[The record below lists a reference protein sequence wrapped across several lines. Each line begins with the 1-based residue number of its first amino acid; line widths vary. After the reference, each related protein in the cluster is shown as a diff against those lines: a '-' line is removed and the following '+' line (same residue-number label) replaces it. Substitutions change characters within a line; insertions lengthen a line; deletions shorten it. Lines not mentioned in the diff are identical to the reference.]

1 MPATPLILGLTQKT
15 QLTDLRAYAAANPID
30 VLEVREQVKTRD
42 GKAAHIKRMMRHF
55 TAKIPAAFMV
65 TFSIETGHGSGVC
78 RHLSVSVL
86 RRGRTPTPEAV
97 WLIAALLG
105 FQGGLEACAIWQED
119 IGEGDFAINVVQPV
133 NLDVSTMEVRN

>member
-1 MPATPLILGLTQKT
+1 MPATPLILGATQKA
-15 QLTDLRAYAAANPID
+15 QLGTLRAYAVANPID
-30 VLEVREQVKTRD
+30 VLEVREQVKTEA

-97 WLIAALLG
+97 WLLAELMG
-105 FQGGLEACAIWQED
+105 FQGGLEACAIWEEG
-119 IGEGDFAINVVQPV
+119 IGAGDVAINVVQPV
-133 NLDVSTMEVRN
+133 ALDVSTMKVMQ